1 MARPPGALRVAV
13 LGALREGPGTLR
25 DICER
30 SSVGY
35 GAARYT
41 VQDALRSGAVQI
53 CGHEKRP
60 HAKRWLAVYEL
71 AEPPE
76 EETPSA
82 PIYSGHATL
91 GAALSCWG
99 R

>member
-1 MARPPGALRVAV
+1 MARPQGALRVAV
-13 LGALREGPGTLR
+13 LGALLSGPCTLR
-25 DICER
+25 DIAQR
-30 SSVGY
+30 AQMGY

-41 VQDALRSGAVQI
+41 VQDALRSGVVQI

-71 AEPPE
+71 AEQPE
-76 EETPSA
+76 VDGDQA
-82 PIYSGHATL
+82 GAGHAVL
-91 GAALSCWG
+91 GSALSCWG

>member
-25 DICER
+25 DI
-30 SSVGY
+30 SVRAQVGN
-35 GAARYT
+35 GAARHT
-41 VQDALRSGAVQI
+41 VQNALRSGAVRI

-60 HAKRWLAVYEL
+60 HAKCWLAIYEL
-71 AEPPE
+71 AEPAE
-76 EETPSA
+76 EEAA
-82 PIYSGHATL
+82 PAPVYSGHATL

>member
-13 LGALREGPGTLR
+13 LEALRSGPGTLL
-25 DICER
+25 DIAER
-30 SSVGY
+30 SKVGY
-35 GAARYT
+35 SAVRYT
-41 VQDALRSGAVQI
+41 VPDALRSGVVQI

-71 AEPPE
+71 AQVE
-76 EETPSA
+76 EVVCAHACTGHVELGSA
-82 PIYSGHATL
+82 M
-91 GAALSCWG
+91 SCWG

>member
-1 MARPPGALRVAV
+1 MARPSGALRVAV
-13 LGALREGPGTLR
+13 LGALRDGGPGTLR

-71 AEPPE
+71 AEPPS
-76 EETPSA
+76 P
-82 PIYSGHATL
+82 PIHSGHATL